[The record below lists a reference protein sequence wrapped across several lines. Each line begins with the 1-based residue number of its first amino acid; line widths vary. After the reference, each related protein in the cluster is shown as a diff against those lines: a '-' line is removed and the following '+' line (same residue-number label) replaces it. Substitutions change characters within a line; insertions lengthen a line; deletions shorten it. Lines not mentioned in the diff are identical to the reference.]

1 MDSSEER
8 INFENM
14 PRILAEL
21 RDRIASLEKTLTG
34 SIDLSGQSP
43 WMDVCDLMAFLPT
56 HPTQGTIYSW
66 VHDGKIP
73 NYRKGRLLYF
83 HRAEIDAW
91 LREKESNI

>member
-1 MDSSEER
+1 
-8 INFENM
+8 M

-21 RDRIASLEKTLTG
+21 RDRIASLEKTVTC

-43 WMDVCDLMAFLPT
+43 WMDVCDLMAFLPA

-73 NYRKGRLLYF
+73 HYRKGRLLYF
-83 HRAEIDAW
+83 NRAEIDAW
-91 LREKESNI
+91 LREKEANN